1 MLIIGHCPSGHAVDR
16 PWTGRGQAVDRPWT
30 GRGQAVDRPWTG
42 SGQAVDMQ
50 WTGRGQAVDM
60 QWTGRGQAVDRPW
73 TCSGQAVDRQ
83 WTGRAPA
90 LDQNIHLQVLLA
102 VGLAVFCYC
111 LVLGCVFCCRRRK
124 SASPEDKEAV
134 FSSSPHPAERVTV
147 MLTPSLCTQPVKQ
160 QYEELDGD
168 VLEFPSS
175 KSSSSPSEDDFST
188 LPFDPSPIRSAELV
202 QSLVTSFPMP
212 RLSTPPVPCSPNKHA
227 SHGRASLPS
236 LTKLS
241 LVSKSRRAMG
251 RRSTVSGESFLYG
264 ESSQLTAGAAGS
276 SRPPGESCISQYG
289 SSSLSIPSKPTPLLH
304 FSLLF
309 SSVFGTL
316 VINILGLSGSS
327 RRRSGVF
334 VRASLPPLCPSPQQ
348 VASRRRSLSPDLNS
362 QSFVLPVGSVE
373 ELRTCTLRLAVCSR
387 DFAGLREAALGVVEL
402 PCDQLDWETDTT
414 TTYIRQLTPAKTKL
428 KKSVSSQ
435 ETLGHRKSSVG
446 VPRALGQLLI
456 LLQYQTVAQRIKVM
470 VRKAENLAKLTRIP
484 GAPDHYVVIN
494 LRQDDKVLVTKETKG
509 ASGPN
514 PVWNAPFLFDLP
526 SGDITQLPLALEFII
541 MQGRLYTKSSI
552 LGHVLIG
559 RDALEAGQDH
569 WREMCSQ
576 GQTET
581 ARWHAIQSDSP

>member
-1 MLIIGHCPSGHAVDR
+1 MS
-16 PWTGRGQAVDRPWT
+16 QY
-30 GRGQAVDRPWTG
+30 
-42 SGQAVDMQ
+42 
-50 WTGRGQAVDM
+50 
-60 QWTGRGQAVDRPW
+60 
-73 TCSGQAVDRQ
+73 
-83 WTGRAPA
+83 A
-90 LDQNIHLQVLLA
+90 LGVHLQILLA

-111 LVLGCVFCCRRRK
+111 LVLGCVLCCRKRK
-124 SASPEDKEAV
+124 RASSEDKEAV
-134 FSSSPHPAERVTV
+134 FSSPHPAESVTV

-175 KSSSSPSEDDFST
+175 KSSSSPSEDDFTT
-188 LPFDPSPIRSAELV
+188 LPFDPSPTRSAELV
-202 QSLVTSFPMP
+202 QSLGTTFPMQSS
-212 RLSTPPVPCSPNKHA
+212 STPPVPCSPNRRA

-241 LVSKSRRAMG
+241 LVSKSRRAVG

-276 SRPPGESCISQYG
+276 SLPPGESCTSQYG
-289 SSSLSIPSKPTPLLH
+289 SNSLSIHSKPTPLLH

-309 SSVFGTL
+309 SSACGTL
-316 VINILGLSGSS
+316 VVNILGLSGAS
-327 RRRSGVF
+327 RRRSGLF

-348 VASRRRSLSPDLNS
+348 VASRRRSLSPDLHS
-362 QSFVLPVGSVE
+362 QSFVLQVGSVE
-373 ELRTCTLRLAVCSR
+373 ELRSCTLRLAVYSR
-387 DFAGLREAALGVVEL
+387 DFTGLREAALGLVEL
-402 PCDQLDWETDTT
+402 PCDQVDWETETT
-414 TTYIRQLTPAKTKL
+414 TTFTRQLSPTKAKL

-435 ETLGHRKSSVG
+435 ETLGHRKSLVC

-470 VRKAENLAKLTRIP
+470 VRKAENLTKLTRIP

-494 LRQDDKVLVTKETKG
+494 LRQDEKVLGTKETKG

-552 LGHVLIG
+552 LGRVLIG
-559 RDALEAGQDH
+559 RDALEVGQDH
-569 WREMCSQ
+569 WKEMCSH

-581 ARWHAIQSDSP
+581 AHWHTIQSDPSY